1 MPGCTA
7 SGRVTEARGARVYGD
22 WSRHDPPPPPPSLA
36 IPSHAVFTA
45 VFVWHGSR
53 SVWGTVS
60 SPFDQFAKDVLD
72 LMLSAHGRLDNGFCA
87 AVGRTPR

>member
-7 SGRVTEARGARVYGD
+7 PGHVKEARGARVYGHG
-22 WSRHDPPPPPPSLA
+22 SRHDPPPPAATPS
-36 IPSHAVFTA
+36 PAVFTA
-45 VFVWHGSR
+45 VFIWHGAR